1 MNVENVMMR
10 KYENENRS
18 FTSSEN
24 SQRANAVF
32 ILFRKLKPCRT
43 EIGTLKWVT
52 QRKPKR
58 I

>member
-18 FTSSEN
+18 FISSEN
-24 SQRANAVF
+24 SQQANAVF

-43 EIGTLKWVT
+43 EIGTLK
-52 QRKPKR
+52 
-58 I
+58 